1 MNKMLKKLLVFVISF
16 FAFTVGVNAATLS
29 ATFSLHNTS
38 GGSISSVE
46 KGKTFD
52 VYLDIGASV
61 GGASADQGKVFFV
74 GGYLEYDPA
83 YIEFQS
89 ASNISSTGWSS
100 KSFNQN
106 NKKFYFGDS
115 DLATGLKN
123 TAVGKFTFK
132 ALQTGSTSINAR
144 NGDASDSDT
153 NISIDVNYTAKS
165 ISITDPAPV
174 LSSNSKLASLSVE
187 GFTLSP
193 AFNANTKSY
202 TVTVPRDTTS
212 VKIVATVADTGKA
225 TLTGDGTKT
234 LSGESTTFPI
244 KVTAENGTSTTY
256 NVVVKKE
263 AEQQPEQPVE
273 TPKSNDATLKK
284 LDVSGYSLSPAFS
297 STETTYEMTVGN
309 NVTGLDVNAVPNHDK
324 AKVAISGN
332 KSWKVGN
339 NIIKVKVTAEDGTT
353 TNTYTVTVTRQA
365 KDVKSSDK
373 NLDFKIVSQHVI
385 KPEYSNSL
393 NEFDVTVPFDVEN
406 LEMKITPYDK
416 KTKVSVKGDKGLKV
430 GVINPVTI
438 TVTAEDGSRRTITL
452 NVTRDK
458 EKANTD
464 LLDIKVK
471 DHTLNPKFKPT
482 TYEYKVDV
490 KHNEKKLDIT
500 VKAPKG
506 TKYEIEGNENFEV
519 GKNTVLIKVTDKNDY
534 VNYYK
539 IEVNKAAKGAFL
551 GIGFIPFLLI
561 LLLLLL
567 LLIILWL
574 LLRKKK
580 QPKPVVQAT
589 PETPVNIDFKP
600 QFNFNSNNGTDDDV
614 IYSEGNLVN
623 GTDVQRLPEHT
634 KDVEGE
640 VYDIYDDVVTKDELY
655 DAINEGIET
664 KNPEK
669 LKLLLAQEKL
679 NRKKEALKEKE
690 ERTRRL
696 K

>member
-1 MNKMLKKLLVFVISF
+1 MNKMFKRLLVFVISF

-165 ISITDPAPV
+165 ISIVDPAPV

-212 VKIVATVADTGKA
+212 VKINATVADTGKA
-225 TLTGDGTKT
+225 TLTGDGTKDLT
-234 LSGESTTFPI
+234 GESTTFPI

-309 NVTGLDVNAVPNHDK
+309 NITGLDVTAIPNHDK

-365 KDVKSSDK
+365 KDVKSSDT
-373 NLDFKIVSQHVI
+373 NIDFRIISQHVI

-393 NEFDVTVPFDVEN
+393 NEFEVTVPFDVTK
-406 LEMKITPYDK
+406 LETKITPYDK
-416 KTKVSVKGDKGLKV
+416 KTKVSVKGADDLKV

-438 TVTAEDGSRRTITL
+438 TITAEDGTRRVVTL

-623 GTDVQRLPEHT
+623 GTDVQRLPEHA